1 MISEST
7 PPDIASLPPDSNAAE
22 VICVLN
28 ANGIVRFATPATAA
42 FYGYALDQIIGR
54 SALRFIAPESV
65 DAVSARWDEVIND
78 PDVPTAHMLITML
91 TANGR
96 RIPIRTSIW
105 RMPDRNE
112 FMLIHHVVEH
122 LRERLD
128 LLYSIMA
135 AVSSTLELNEL
146 LDSVLR
152 DVQRLIPCNVSK
164 IYILERDN
172 TLRIRRFRASKFE
185 QDRSLFQDNLPK
197 FETTRIMRATGQ
209 PVVIYDCDTDPRW
222 LKLPDH
228 RPIRSWLGAPLI
240 HHGEFMGEINLD
252 STEPNM
258 FTEEDAELVHAL
270 ASQVAAALHNVRQ
283 FEDEQRRAKRYQAL
297 SEVSQAISQ
306 LELHSVLEVVYR
318 KIESLMDASTFFIG
332 LYDEEAQQVRLV
344 GAYDHG
350 QASPDS
356 IQRADAG
363 LTGRVI
369 RTRQSVI
376 VHDSERDEVP
386 SEVIIDGEPPRSI
399 LMFPL
404 ITQDE
409 IVGVISVQSYEPN
422 AYSDDDIDTL
432 GAIAGSV
439 ATAVS
444 NAQLYDQA
452 LERLTALETLHQL
465 SLDLAVT
472 QDPDEI
478 AGLVTRTA
486 LDLFRPAEVRLCLCG
501 AAPWDPKL
509 WIGHATGHGQPPRIE
524 SRDGGAP
531 GSLLK
536 RVLESGQEVI
546 LHHFKDKP
554 ALQTEFTTSWLVHA
568 AAVYPIA
575 RGGHQFAALALLQ
588 AEPHFFRRET
598 LRALELL
605 CMQAATAFENARYT
619 VTLRRR
625 LDEVTALQELA
636 RQVSSSYT
644 LTDIFNVVVHTLQ
657 DVYECRGAWIAL
669 ADDRGEE
676 VSLQA
681 GTGLTPDMIERA
693 RFRVGE
699 YGVGQVVETGQPL
712 YVADTIND
720 PAFRVVDP
728 GVRSIMIVPLTVRG
742 RVIGALGLDGSV
754 PHAFT
759 AEHERVLN
767 IAGGQIAAA
776 IETINLLHQTR
787 ERANQ
792 LAVANASLEA
802 QDALRRELVYQVSH
816 DLRSPLQIV
825 YGYADMMHNGDLGPV
840 TDTQVDILA
849 LVLKRT
855 RSIERLTLDIMAAK
869 PISYDML
876 ELKRVD
882 IAETCR
888 QAVLDSQ
895 MLHAEQ
901 SFTFVADIP
910 PGELMIEADYNR
922 LSRVFDN
929 LIGNAVKFSP
939 EGGTITVCAERDPDN
954 GRVLISICDQGI
966 GIAPEQ
972 IPYVFERFFR
982 GDRKRF
988 SGSGLGLFIV
998 QQIIEAHRGQVWVTS
1013 EQGVGSTF
1021 TFALPLIIG

>member
-1 MISEST
+1 MINEFVPQSVSSQT
-7 PPDIASLPPDSNAAE
+7 PNTRAAE

-28 ANGIVRFATPATAA
+28 GNGIVRFATPATAA

-65 DAVSARWDEVIND
+65 DAVIARWGEVIND
-78 PDVPTAHMLITML
+78 PAVPSAQMLIMML

-96 RIPIRTSIW
+96 RIPIRASIW
-105 RMPDRNE
+105 RLPDRQE
-112 FMLIHHVVEH
+112 FLLIHHVVEH

-128 LLYSIMA
+128 LLYAIMA
-135 AVSSTLELNEL
+135 AVSSTLELDEL
-146 LDSVLR
+146 LNSVLR
-152 DVQRLIPCNVSK
+152 DVQRLIPCDVSM

-172 TLRIRRFRASKFE
+172 TLRIRRYRVGGFDDEK
-185 QDRSLFQDNLPK
+185 SLLQANLPR

-209 PVVIYDCDTDPRW
+209 PLVIADCSTDPRW
-222 LKLPDH
+222 IKLPNS
-228 RPIRSWLGAPLI
+228 RSIRSWLGAPLI
-240 HHGEFMGEINLD
+240 HHGEFLGEINLD
-252 STEPNM
+252 GPEPNM
-258 FTEEDAELVHAL
+258 FTNEDAELVQAL

-283 FEDEQRRAKRYQAL
+283 FEDEQRRAKHYQAL
-297 SEVSQAISQ
+297 SDVSQAISQ
-306 LELHSVLEVVYR
+306 LELRSVLEVVYG

-332 LYDEEAQQVRLV
+332 LYDEEAGQVRLV

-350 QASPDS
+350 QPSPDD
-356 IQRADAG
+356 IQRADLG
-363 LTGRVI
+363 LTGLVI
-369 RTRQSVI
+369 RTRRSVI
-376 VHDSERDEVP
+376 VHDSEKDEVP
-386 SEVIIDGEPPRSI
+386 SEIIIDGEAPRSI

-404 ITQDE
+404 ITQDDV
-409 IVGVISVQSYEPN
+409 VGVITVQSYEPN
-422 AYSDDDIDTL
+422 AYSTADIDTL
-432 GAIAGSV
+432 EAIAGSV

-444 NAQLYDQA
+444 NAQLYDRA
-452 LERLTALETLHQL
+452 LERLTTLETLHQL

-472 QDPDEI
+472 QNPDEI

-486 LDLFRPAEVRLCLCG
+486 LDLFQPDEVRLCLCSDAPWEPKTWIG
-501 AAPWDPKL
+501 RAAP
-509 WIGHATGHGQPPRIE
+509 PPRQP
-524 SRDGGAP
+524 RVTARNGTLPGG
-531 GSLLK
+531 LIK
-536 RVLESGQEVI
+536 RVLDSGQEMI
-546 LHHFKDKP
+546 LHRVENGP
-554 ALQTEFTTSWLVHA
+554 ALQAEFGTDRLVHS
-568 AAVYPIA
+568 AAVYPIT
-575 RGGHQFAALALLQ
+575 RGGHPFAALALLH
-588 AEPHFFRRET
+588 ASPHFFRHDR

-644 LTDIFNVVVHTLQ
+644 LADILNVVVRTLQ

-669 ADDRGEE
+669 VDERGEE
-676 VSLQA
+676 VA
-681 GTGLTPDMIERA
+681 VRAATGLAPETIERA

-699 YGVGQVVETGQPL
+699 YGAGQVVETGRPL
-712 YVADTIND
+712 YVEDTLND

-754 PHAFT
+754 PNAFT
-759 AEHERVLN
+759 PEHERVLN

-776 IETINLLHQTR
+776 IETISLLQQTR

-825 YGYADMMHNGDLGPV
+825 YGYADLMHNGDLGPV
-840 TDTQVDILA
+840 TETQVEILA
-849 LVLKRT
+849 LMLKRT

-876 ELKRVD
+876 ELKPVD
-882 IAETCR
+882 IAEMCR
-888 QAVLDSQ
+888 QAVLDAQ
-895 MLHAEQ
+895 MLHTDQ
-901 SFTFVADIP
+901 NFTFVSDVP
-910 PGELMIEADYNR
+910 PGGLLIKADYNR

-939 EGGTITVCAERDPDN
+939 DGGTITVRAEPERDSR
-954 GRVLISICDQGI
+954 RVLVSIGDQGI
-966 GIAPEQ
+966 GIAPDQ
-972 IPYVFERFFR
+972 VPYIFERFFR

-988 SGSGLGLFIV
+988 GGSGLGLYIV

-1021 TFALPLIIG
+1021 TFALSLIDG